1 MRPVAAT
8 RGTSPLLPVLTLL
21 CALGFAAPPH
31 GDAAPV
37 SGNITLS
44 FTSNTLDVAALW
56 LLNVVNK
63 RNLAFSV
70 PPQEMTGVIVG
81 DMRVENITA
90 GSLSLKMMS
99 PNKISVVLQNVSTDV
114 PLTRFTTTGGFSCD
128 GVFIA
133 KLVNSSLSVTMEV
146 TALTSGRV
154 NTSISN
160 VTIAVGGLQMGFE
173 LLGLCSFFTN
183 WASSMFQQAVV
194 NVKSSLENDMPHKV
208 KPMGEKMLNS
218 FFGALP
224 ILLVDDPII
233 TDESAL
239 LSFTVLGN
247 GTANDVSWQEPANVT
262 VNETSILDNFAQ
274 SARVIASTARAESS
288 SSEAAGNETVNE
300 SSSAA
305 SDPLQPPLPDRDI
318 AVVASFAAL
327 NNLMRLAV
335 NRTNVSLTLPIP
347 SAFNTSIVR
356 AMYPEVYALCPD
368 CPFALSVALK
378 AAPQVSARPESLL
391 VLNAT
396 NCSLTL
402 LAQPPKGDA
411 VSALDV
417 LLSADVPV
425 MELAFVDEAHLRTKL
440 GPMNLTIDVLSSV
453 IRPIFT
459 DTLEGDL
466 QWIID
471 RVLIP
476 ILNGNTAGIPL
487 PFKLSKPVLNVTD
500 SQVVFAYDVFKGCP
514 RFPFLFIES

>member
-70 PPQEMTGVIVG
+70 PPQEMTGVKVG

-99 PNKISVVLQNVSTDV
+99 PNKLAISLVNASLTVLDVDFSVQKYVSCSGVVSAFVGGVSVSLDV
-114 PLTRFTTTGGFSCD
+114 AIRVSQD
-128 GVFIA
+128 GHIN
-133 KLVNSSLSVTMEV
+133 LVVDNSSLLINKFGLTFMMKSWCMFVEPILMLLQNEIENSIGRELETRFPDVMKSVVE
-146 TALTSGRV
+146 
-154 NTSISN
+154 
-160 VTIAVGGLQMGFE
+160 Q
-173 LLGLCSFFTN
+173 
-183 WASSMFQQAVV
+183 
-194 NVKSSLENDMPHKV
+194 K
-208 KPMGEKMLNS
+208 LNS
-218 FFGALP
+218 GLATLP
-224 ILLVDDPII
+224 ILLAGDPNV
-233 TDESAL
+233 TSERAV

-402 LAQPPKGDA
+402 LAHSQVRAPI
-411 VSALDV
+411 LLTLV
-417 LLSADVPV
+417 LNVGIKAASIEIIDYRQLSILLHSIGFSFNTV
-425 MELAFVDEAHLRTKL
+425 
-440 GPMNLTIDVLSSV
+440 SSV
-453 IRPIFT
+453 IRPIYSQEMSYYLRLFLN
-459 DTLEGDL
+459 DVALGHINKYL
-466 QWIID
+466 D
-471 RVLIP
+471 RLVLP
-476 ILNGNTAGIPL
+476 EEFLY
-487 PFKLSKPVLNVTD
+487 PVLTFSDFIVT
-500 SQVVFAYDVFKGCP
+500 FGTNLAN
-514 RFPFLFIES
+514 